1 MLLRFFTI
9 EQILTGIAETYNGVL
24 NTLISN
30 ITIEG
35 IPDEKWVPCIERLPE
50 NRDDVLVWFE
60 YFRYGE
66 YNRMYQTYG
75 IGNFYGKHG
84 KREEWLINHETG
96 WQNLRVLAW
105 MPMPK
110 PSGSRRQRMDFKKYP
125 KYKEN
130 YIRAFGKMLIARKEA
145 GLTNTQ
151 NWNTGMDVF
160 KWWLG
165 EDVNQLTMFDEDELT
180 QMLWEMETGETS
192 Y

>member
-1 MLLRFFTI
+1 
-9 EQILTGIAETYNGVL
+9 
-24 NTLISN
+24 
-30 ITIEG
+30 
-35 IPDEKWVPCIERLPE
+35 
-50 NRDDVLVWFE
+50 
-60 YFRYGE
+60 
-66 YNRMYQTYG
+66 
-75 IGNFYGKHG
+75 
-84 KREEWLINHETG
+84 
-96 WQNLRVLAW
+96 
-105 MPMPK
+105 
-110 PSGSRRQRMDFKKYP
+110 MDFKKYP

-151 NWNTGMDVF
+151 NWNTCMDVF

>member
-1 MLLRFFTI
+1 MTDMQLEYLRGFRDGARREVHDELKPVI

-110 PSGSRRQRMDFKKYP
+110 PYEPKKESEVP
-125 KYKEN
+125 
-130 YIRAFGKMLIARKEA
+130 R
-145 GLTNTQ
+145 
-151 NWNTGMDVF
+151 D
-160 KWWLG
+160 
-165 EDVNQLTMFDEDELT
+165 D
-180 QMLWEMETGETS
+180 
-192 Y
+192 